1 VDVLI
6 VGGGP
11 VGLLLACELRQRGLS
26 VRVIDA
32 GREAGPH
39 SRANVIWPRNLEL
52 LDRVG
57 VTGRLLERGH
67 RLSGT
72 SFYSSG
78 RRIGTAYM
86 SALGDTPHPYAVMIS
101 QNETERVLT
110 ERLREL
116 GSAVEDGVRLIGL
129 GAAGGDVAETRP
141 RARLEHPDGR
151 IEDVEPG
158 WLVGADGAH
167 STVRSLLGVGYTGPQ
182 VDLTFAIT
190 DAELTTRLSGDLSHY
205 CYSPRGA
212 VVLGPMGDGVFRL
225 AVNVPHDAHPEP
237 PGPEVFQRVLD
248 QRAGGGSTVEGLRWS
263 STFRVRCRLAET
275 FRVGRCF
282 LVGDAAHI
290 ISPAGG
296 QGMNTGMQDA
306 VNLAWKLGGVLRG
319 ELDGAVLDSYDTE
332 RRAVSHRVA
341 RATAFMTRFGVATT
355 PVRTAVRDTVFRVA
369 DRTGALQRVMAPQ
382 LSQTDIGYESSA
394 AGPLAAV
401 TALARRSAPVGA
413 GLPGGLGGTVRQG
426 RPECGADW
434 PVVDRDRYTLLLW
447 HGPGGGPRDHG
458 MLGGLVRELA
468 ADRFGVLEPGRGVHP
483 SVARALGSGPAVA
496 VVRPDGH
503 LQARVDPRDRERLA
517 GVLDALP
524 LDTVGSAR

>member
-1 VDVLI
+1 MDVLI

-26 VRVIDA
+26 VRVVDA
-32 GREAGPH
+32 GRDAGPH
-39 SRANVIWPRNLEL
+39 SRANVVWPRNLEL
-52 LDRVG
+52 LNRVG
-57 VTGRLLERGH
+57 VTDRLVERGH

-72 SFYSSG
+72 AFYSSG

-86 SALGDTPHPYAVMIS
+86 SALGDTPHPHAVMIS
-101 QNETERVLT
+101 QNETERVLS
-110 ERLREL
+110 ERLGEL
-116 GSAVEDGVRLIGL
+116 GTAVESGVRLVGL
-129 GAAGGDVAETRP
+129 DSPGSDTPGDHP

-151 IEDVEPG
+151 VEEVEPA

-167 STVRSLLGVGYTGPQ
+167 STVRSLLRIGYTGSQ
-182 VDLTFAIT
+182 LDLTFAIT
-190 DAELTTRLSGDLSHY
+190 DAELTTGLSGDLSHY

-212 VVLGPMGDGVFRL
+212 VVLGPMGGGVFRL

-248 QRAGGGSTVEGLRWS
+248 ERAGGGSTVEGLRWS
-263 STFRVRCRLAET
+263 ATFRVRCRLAER

-290 ISPAGG
+290 VSPAGG

-306 VNLAWKLGGVLRG
+306 VNLAWKLGGVLRE

-341 RATAFMTRFGVATT
+341 RSTAFMTRFGVVTT
-355 PVRTAVRDTVFRVA
+355 PVRTAVRDTAFRIA
-369 DRTGALQRVMAPQ
+369 DRTGVLQRYMAPQ
-382 LSQTDIGYESSA
+382 LSQTDIGYEEEA

-401 TALARRSAPVGA
+401 RAFTRRTAPVGA
-413 GLPGGLGGTVRQG
+413 RLPVALGGGDGRVVRG
-426 RPECGADW
+426 RW
-434 PVVDRDRYTLLLW
+434 PVVDRDGYTLLLW
-447 HGPGGGPRDHG
+447 RGTGAAPTARALRGDRVRS
-458 MLGGLVRELA
+458 LVAGRA
-468 ADRFGVLEPGRGVHP
+468 AVLELDRSVHP
-483 SVARALGSGPAVA
+483 SLARALGNEPVAA

-503 LQARVDPRDRERLA
+503 LQARVTPPDPDRLR
-517 GVLDALP
+517 GVLDGLP
-524 LDTVGSAR
+524 LSTVGSGR